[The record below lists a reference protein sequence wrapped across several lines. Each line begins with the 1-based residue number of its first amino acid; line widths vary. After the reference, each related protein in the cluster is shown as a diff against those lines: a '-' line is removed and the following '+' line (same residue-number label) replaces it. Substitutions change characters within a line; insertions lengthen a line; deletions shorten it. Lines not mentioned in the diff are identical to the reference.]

1 MADAGDSKSPG
12 GNPVRVRLSPR
23 ALIKPSSCVVDPVSS
38 MHTLMLRDP
47 CDAQHSL
54 TSRAGANLRGSFS

>member
-1 MADAGDSKSPG
+1 
-12 GNPVRVRLSPR
+12 
-23 ALIKPSSCVVDPVSS
+23 

-54 TSRAGANLRGSFS
+54 TSRAGANLQGRSTEAAAPSSAPET